1 MPTIA
6 AIETGPVTLV
16 ITDTVGNDAITVPVE
31 NAQVITV
38 DQAEYIACVV
48 QQEVGGM
55 DNLTQAQQMELF
67 KAAALAARSWYI
79 HHAAYGWAHAG
90 KAPACNRSHCQR
102 YDAGTSTAAT
112 REAAA
117 WAMRHRLMYE
127 GKWINALYGA
137 HCDHGKTVSNAKAF
151 GSTEV
156 PYLRGVSCHQD
167 KQHTANGVSGHG
179 VGMCQWGAWWF
190 AREGW
195 TAERILEHFYPGA
208 VVVAVEPPDAHN
220 ETNERELVR
229 AAYAALLDADTR
241 IATAT
246 AQLGL
251 VLERWDAEEDM

>member
-79 HHAAYGWAHAG
+79 HHAAYGWAHMG

-102 YDAGTSTAAT
+102 YDAGTATDAT
-112 REAAA
+112 RAAAA
-117 WAMRHRLMYE
+117 WAMQHRLLYD

-151 GSTEV
+151 GSPEI
-156 PYLRGVSCHQD
+156 PYLKSVACHASG
-167 KQHTANGVSGHG
+167 QHAANGVSGHG

-190 AREGW
+190 ARDGW
-195 TAERILEHFYPGA
+195 TAEQILERFYPG
-208 VVVAVEPPDAHN
+208 VQVVAATPPDAQN
-220 ETNERELVR
+220 GLAIRELVLS
-229 AAYAALLDADTR
+229 AYTDLTDAKSKLDIALA
-241 IATAT
+241 
-246 AQLGL
+246 
-251 VLERWDAEEDM
+251 RWDAEKDG